1 MAKWPRLIVFGD
13 VDAMF
18 ASAAI
23 VADPSLAGKP
33 VAVGGSPPRGII
45 AAASYAVRP
54 FGVHSAMPTAHALK
68 LCPDLILVPP
78 DRPLYQRLHER
89 MRQVT
94 GQFFPATE
102 WSSIDE
108 FYADATDLQLLHP
121 DPAALGRT
129 VKDALFEATG
139 LCCTIAIA
147 TSKPVAKVAAD
158 AHKPDGLAVIEPGT
172 EAAFL
177 APRPVKSLSGIG
189 PKTAESLER
198 IGVRMI
204 GDLLEPRFESSLR
217 RIWGKRLSVIQA
229 LARGMDDDPVI
240 PDREQKS
247 TGHETTFDHDTND
260 PAFLEKT
267 LRGFLS
273 ELAHELRLEGLAAGS
288 FTVKL
293 KDSTH
298 RLTTK
303 QHHFPKPLNDDPM
316 MWKDIRAALHSL
328 MAPRTKYRLAG
339 VTLGDLV
346 PAATG
351 LFDQRRSR
359 ALAAM
364 DAIIEKHGS
373 KSIGLGG
380 LGGVSDGESSQ

>member
-1 MAKWPRLIVFGD
+1 MAKWPRQIIFGD

-18 ASAAI
+18 ASAAV

-33 VAVGGSPPRGII
+33 VAVGGPPPRGII
-45 AAASYAVRP
+45 AAASYAVRS

-68 LCPDLILVPP
+68 LCPNLILVPP
-78 DRPLYQRLHER
+78 DRPLYSRLHEQ
-89 MRQVT
+89 MRKVT
-94 GQFFPATE
+94 DRFFPATE

-121 DPAALGRT
+121 DPATLGRA

-139 LCCTIAIA
+139 LRCTIAIA
-147 TSKPVAKVAAD
+147 ANKPVAKVAAD

-172 EAAFL
+172 EAAFF
-177 APRPVKSLSGIG
+177 APRPVKSLAGMG
-189 PKTAESLER
+189 PKTVESLER
-198 IGVRMI
+198 IGVRTI
-204 GDLLEPRFESSLR
+204 GDLLEPRFEQPLR
-217 RIWGKRLSVIQA
+217 RIWGRRFPIIQA
-229 LARGMDDDPVI
+229 LAQGLDDDPVV

-247 TGHETTFDHDTND
+247 TGHETTFEHDTDD
-260 PAFLEKT
+260 PVFLEKT
-267 LRGFLS
+267 LRGFLA
-273 ELAHELRLEGLAAGS
+273 ELAHELRMEGLAAGS

-298 RLTTK
+298 RLTTR
-303 QHHFPKPLNDDPM
+303 QHHFSKPLNDDPM
-316 MWKDIRAALHSL
+316 MWRDIREALNSL
-328 MAPRTKYRLAG
+328 LVPRTKYRLAG

-346 PAATG
+346 PATEG
-351 LFDQRRSR
+351 LFDQRRSK

-364 DAIIEKHGS
+364 DAIIEKHGT

-380 LGGVSDGESSQ
+380 LGGRERD

>member
-1 MAKWPRLIVFGD
+1 MAKWPRQIVFGD

-18 ASAAI
+18 ASAAV
-23 VADPSLAGKP
+23 VADPSLAGKLI
-33 VAVGGSPPRGII
+33 AVGGPPPRGII

-78 DRPLYQRLHER
+78 DRPLYRRLHEQ

-94 GQFFPATE
+94 DRFFPATE

-121 DPAALGRT
+121 DPATLGRI
-129 VKDALFEATG
+129 VKGAIFEATG
-139 LCCTIAIA
+139 LRCTIAVA
-147 TSKPVAKVAAD
+147 ASKPVAKVAAD

-177 APRPVKSLSGIG
+177 APRPVKSLPGIG
-189 PKTAESLER
+189 PKTADSLER
-198 IGVRMI
+198 IGVRTV
-204 GDLLEPRFESSLR
+204 GDLLEPRFEQPLR
-217 RIWGKRLSVIQA
+217 RIWGKRLPVIQA
-229 LARGMDDDPVI
+229 LARGVDDDPVV

-247 TGHETTFDHDTND
+247 LGHETTFDHDTND

-267 LRGFLS
+267 LRGFLA
-273 ELAHELRLEGLAAGS
+273 ELTHELRMEGLAAGS

-298 RLTTK
+298 RLMTK
-303 QHHFPKPLNDDPM
+303 QHHFPKPLNDDSV
-316 MWKDIRAALHSL
+316 MWRDIRAALQSL
-328 MAPRTKYRLAG
+328 LAPRTKYRLAG

-346 PAATG
+346 PATAG
-351 LFDQRRSR
+351 LFDQRRSK

-364 DAIIEKHGS
+364 DAIIEKHGA

-380 LGGVSDGESSQ
+380 LGGKEQD

>member
-1 MAKWPRLIVFGD
+1 MAKWLRQIVFGD

-18 ASAAI
+18 ASAAV

-33 VAVGGSPPRGII
+33 VAVGGPPPRGII
-45 AAASYAVRP
+45 AAASYAVRL

-68 LCPDLILVPP
+68 LCPTLILVPP
-78 DRPLYQRLHER
+78 DRPLYQRLHEQ
-89 MRQVT
+89 MRLVT
-94 GQFFPATE
+94 DRFFPATE

-108 FYADATDLQLLHP
+108 FYADATDLQLLHTN
-121 DPAALGRT
+121 PAALGRT
-129 VKDALFEATG
+129 VKEAIFEATG
-139 LCCTIAIA
+139 LRCTVAVA
-147 TSKPVAKVAAD
+147 TSKIVAKIAAG

-177 APRPVKSLSGIG
+177 APRPVKALPGIG
-189 PKTAESLER
+189 PKTADSLER
-198 IGVRMI
+198 IGVRTI
-204 GDLLEPRFESSLR
+204 GDLLEPRFEQPLR
-217 RIWGKRLSVIQA
+217 RIWGKRSPIVQA
-229 LARGMDDDPVI
+229 LAKGMDDDPVV
-240 PDREQKS
+240 PDRERKS

-260 PAFLEKT
+260 LAFLEKT
-267 LRGFLS
+267 LRGFLA

-316 MWKDIRAALHSL
+316 MWRDIRAALQSL
-328 MAPRTKYRLAG
+328 LVPRTKYRLAG
-339 VTLGDLV
+339 ITLGDLV
-346 PAATG
+346 PATAG
-351 LFDQRRSR
+351 LFDQRRSK

-364 DAIIEKHGS
+364 DAIIEKHGT
-373 KSIGLGG
+373 KAIHLGG
-380 LGGVSDGESSQ
+380 TPEHDA